1 MNRRAGS
8 ATISGLIAVI
18 AFSLLG
24 MAPATSSPIVTPAVV
39 GGHDAPAGSWPSIVA
54 IGEVG
59 LSAHRGAFC
68 GGTLIDSRWV
78 VTAAHCVYD
87 FGARDLKVFVGRTSL
102 RSREGEQARVQRIEI
117 ARWNRRNDRN
127 DIALLKLRGPVS
139 APPMALVTDANDY
152 RADNPA
158 QIAGWGATTP
168 RGRGYPD
175 HLKEGTVLIEKFR
188 ACNRIYDWDLRKNKQ
203 VCAGFDDGVSVVD
216 TCTGDSGGPLTVT
229 DGFGVRRLAG
239 ITSFGGQRCGE
250 EPGVYTRTL
259 GYNAWISRTIASS

>member
-1 MNRRAGS
+1 MQ
-8 ATISGLIAVI
+8 L
-18 AFSLLG
+18 
-24 MAPATSSPIVTPAVV
+24 
-39 GGHDAPAGSWPSIVA
+39 
-54 IGEVG
+54 
-59 LSAHRGAFC
+59 
-68 GGTLIDSRWV
+68 
-78 VTAAHCVYD
+78 
-87 FGARDLKVFVGRTSL
+87 
-102 RSREGEQARVQRIEI
+102 EGEQARVQRIEI